1 MCQQKNK
8 YIAQQY
14 MMPHTNA
21 GIRNDNYEIQIYV
34 CICYI
39 PALWAGDVIFTLKLR
54 LGYSYI
60 AGYNYH
66 VMDTHKLESYLVSVG
81 YDRE

>member
-1 MCQQKNK
+1 MKGVVIMT
-8 YIAQQY
+8 YGPIAQQY

-54 LGYSYI
+54 LGYI
-60 AGYNYH
+60 
-66 VMDTHKLESYLVSVG
+66 VG
-81 YDRE
+81 LAD

>member
-1 MCQQKNK
+1 MTQPYYNVMCVMKGVVIMT
-8 YIAQQY
+8 YGPIAQQY

-21 GIRNDNYEIQIYV
+21 GIR
-34 CICYI
+34 
-39 PALWAGDVIFTLKLR
+39 
-54 LGYSYI
+54 SYI

>member
-1 MCQQKNK
+1 MIMHHINI
-8 YIAQQY
+8 YIIAS
-14 MMPHTNA
+14 A
-21 GIRNDNYEIQIYV
+21 LSVVIRKRIH
-34 CICYI
+34 YI
-39 PALWAGDVIFTLKLR
+39 PAHRAGDVIFTLKLR
-54 LGYSYI
+54 LGYIYI